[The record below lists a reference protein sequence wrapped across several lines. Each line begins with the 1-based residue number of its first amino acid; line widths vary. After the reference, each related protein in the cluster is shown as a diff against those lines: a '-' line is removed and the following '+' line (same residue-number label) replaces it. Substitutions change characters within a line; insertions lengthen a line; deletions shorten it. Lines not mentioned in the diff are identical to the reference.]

1 MKFYVIGTCFTGGT
15 KRMKVSITGASRILN
30 NCNGQSLI
38 EYSLILILI
47 AVLLVVSLR
56 EFGTSAKSCLFEPVD
71 SAISKA
77 SNN

>member
-1 MKFYVIGTCFTGGT
+1 
-15 KRMKVSITGASRILN
+15 MKVSTTSAFRILK

-47 AVLLVVSLR
+47 AVLLIVSLR
-56 EFGTSAKSCLFEPVD
+56 GFGTSAKSCLFEPVD

-77 SNN
+77 INN